1 MLMSCDEH
9 DLIMYG
15 LSPQSHKRLF
25 VSVVTNALD
34 RQWLWRMSAIHQR
47 LQIKRCPRRLIF
59 VLVRAVAHCILWMIL
74 FNFLVALP
82 NISHHDAIMN
92 DGYVWW
98 NYFLCQLWYKS
109 TPMSS
114 ENNFFQL
121 NDNDNESE
129 DCSRLLKCFLLRIE
143 LFAQNQWWIICSKWV
158 WKCWELV
165 NCCGK

>member
-1 MLMSCDEH
+1 M
-9 DLIMYG
+9 
-15 LSPQSHKRLF
+15 F

-34 RQWLWRMSAIHQR
+34 RHRLWKMSAIHQR
-47 LQIKRCPRRLIF
+47 LQIKLCPRRFIFFASSSSSILHIVNDFVQFFGCPAKYIPSWCHYEWWICLIKLLSLSF
-59 VLVRAVAHCILWMIL
+59 
-74 FNFLVALP
+74 
-82 NISHHDAIMN
+82 
-92 DGYVWW
+92 
-98 NYFLCQLWYKS
+98 WYKS

>member
-1 MLMSCDEH
+1 M
-9 DLIMYG
+9 
-15 LSPQSHKRLF
+15 F

-34 RQWLWRMSAIHQR
+34 RHKPWRMSAIHQR
-47 LQIKRCPRRLIF
+47 LQKKLCPRRLIF
-59 VLVRAVAHCILWMIL
+59 VLVRAVAQLAHCILWMIL

-129 DCSRLLKCFLLRIE
+129 DCSRLFEIFKLGYLSLQYRVIYIWRI
-143 LFAQNQWWIICSKWV
+143 LIMFAMLNWSISQNQCWLICSNWV
-158 WKCWELV
+158 
-165 NCCGK
+165 